1 MSPHPTTGPL
11 VATLLDLPAR
21 SPGGSVELFLDLYTG
36 DRPLIPARAFMLGR
50 SSPRHRVPAG
60 LDLLPVAGK
69 CLEGPAFGRY
79 VTALRE
85 ALTAA
90 IDPAQISVL
99 HLQHLAFGAASA
111 LIRALPL
118 QPRIALVHGTDLI
131 FAEAHRDQLQVLR
144 ETAKAADAIV
154 VPTGAMAD
162 HLLKLAPQVDRR
174 KISHIPWGIP
184 DPLITDP
191 PARPTRTL
199 SSHLRL
205 LYAGRLTAEKGVDAL
220 VKSLAPVTGVELSI
234 AAPRA
239 QFQAL
244 APLLQRAG
252 VRARYLGWLRRPQ
265 LWKAFAEHDVLV
277 IPSTTLEAMGLVA
290 LEAQACGLPV
300 LYQPV
305 PGLNETLAA
314 SGVATDFTNS
324 AALTR
329 DLDRLRTSP
338 GLLSALRQ
346 AGCANAAPLPA
357 LGDRAGPDRP
367 RPPTLLNRRREPGLR
382 LIDR

>member
-1 MSPHPTTGPL
+1 MSPHQADRPL
-11 VATLLDLPAR
+11 AATFLDLPAG

-50 SSPRHRVPAG
+50 SGSGHRVPAG

-79 VTALRE
+79 VAALRR
-85 ALTAA
+85 ALAAA
-90 IDPAQISVL
+90 IDPAQIGVL
-99 HLQHLAFGAASA
+99 HLQHLAFGATPA
-111 LIRALPL
+111 LVRALPL
-118 QPRIALVHGTDLI
+118 HPRIALVHGTDLI

-144 ETAKAADAIV
+144 ETARAADAIV

-162 HLLKLAPQVDRR
+162 HLIKLAPQIDRR
-174 KISHIPWGIP
+174 KITRIPWGIP
-184 DPLITDP
+184 DHLLTNP
-191 PARPTRTL
+191 PTRPTRTS

-205 LYAGRLTAEKGVDAL
+205 LYAGRLTAEKGVEAL
-220 VKSLAPVTGVELSI
+220 VKSLAPVPGVKLSI

-239 QFQAL
+239 QFHAL

-252 VRARYLGWLRRPQ
+252 VRPRYLGWLRRPQ
-265 LWKAFAEHDVLV
+265 LWRAFAEHDVLV
-277 IPSTTLEAMGLVA
+277 VPSTTLEAMGLVA

-305 PGLNETLAA
+305 PGLREALAA
-314 SGVATDFTNS
+314 SGVATDFTHS
-324 AALTR
+324 AALAR

-338 GLLSALRQ
+338 SLLSALRQ
-346 AGCANAAPLPA
+346 AGYANAARYPLSATARSLTA
-357 LGDRAGPDRP
+357 LGRQL
-367 RPPTLLNRRREPGLR
+367 T
-382 LIDR
+382 

>member
-1 MSPHPTTGPL
+1 MSPRSAGGPL
-11 VATLLDLPAR
+11 TATFLDLPVG

-36 DRPLIPARAFMLGR
+36 DRPLIPARAFMLGQ
-50 SSPRHRVPAG
+50 SSPTHRVPAG

-79 VTALRE
+79 VAALRR
-85 ALTAA
+85 ALAAA
-90 IDPAQISVL
+90 IDPAQIGVL
-99 HLQHLAFGAASA
+99 HLQHLAFGATPA

-118 QPRIALVHGTDLI
+118 HPRIALVHGTDLI

-144 ETAKAADAIV
+144 ESARAADAIV

-162 HLLKLAPQVDRR
+162 HLLKLAPQIDRR
-174 KISHIPWGIP
+174 KITHIPWGIP
-184 DPLITDP
+184 NHLLTDP
-191 PARPTRTL
+191 PARPTRT
-199 SSHLRL
+199 STSYLRL
-205 LYAGRLTAEKGVDAL
+205 LYAGRLTAEKGVGSL
-220 VKSLAPVTGVELSI
+220 IKSLAPMPGVELSI

-239 QFQAL
+239 QFHAL

-265 LWKAFAEHDVLV
+265 LWRAFAEHDVLV
-277 IPSTTLEAMGLVA
+277 MPSTTLEAMGLVA

-305 PGLNETLAA
+305 PGLSETLAA
-314 SGVATDFTNS
+314 SGVATDFTHS
-324 AALTR
+324 AALAR

-346 AGCANAAPLPA
+346 EGYANAARYLLSA
-357 LGDRAGPDRP
+357 TARSLNDLGHQL
-367 RPPTLLNRRREPGLR
+367 T
-382 LIDR
+382 